1 MFGVSYNKGLC
12 NYFLV
17 RNKTYCEYQDKEHK
31 RKMFLK
37 KKVVEVPLR
46 AREEGEAIPLFLL
59 KKEYINRNTVYIGY
73 KDQIHKNNKAL
84 IRTVIMRDFIT

>member
-1 MFGVSYNKGLC
+1 M
-12 NYFLV
+12 
-17 RNKTYCEYQDKEHK
+17 
-31 RKMFLK
+31 
-37 KKVVEVPLR
+37 PLG
-46 AREEGEAIPLFLL
+46 AREEGETIPLFLL